1 MVSNQF
7 LIKMLNGRT
16 CFDAAFLTAT
26 FLPLMACSCS
36 SIAGMTSSE
45 LKTMKAKPLDRPVTG
60 SIFRLT
66 DDTSPNV
73 AKYSRMSSSDA
84 SYKFRAV

>member
-1 MVSNQF
+1 M
-7 LIKMLNGRT
+7 
-16 CFDAAFLTAT
+16 TAT

-45 LKTMKAKPLDRPVTG
+45 LKTIKAKPLDRPVTG

-84 SYKFRAV
+84 SYKFITMRWLHEQNKIHNYHLLIKQF

>member
-1 MVSNQF
+1 
-7 LIKMLNGRT
+7 
-16 CFDAAFLTAT
+16 
-26 FLPLMACSCS
+26 
-36 SIAGMTSSE
+36 MTSSE

-84 SYKFRAV
+84 SYKFRTV